1 MSASWGPE
9 QGGGRVQPRHV
20 IAAAA
25 LRCGA
30 SVAMMTGRTRRA
42 QAARARWVAMAVMH
56 GRLGMSS
63 VAIGHEL
70 GGRDH
75 STVLH
80 GLAQVEGWLSAGR
93 GWSLKGVDGFDDAA
107 LLLEK
112 VWSYAVVLALREA
125 EAALRAEVAAA
136 TGGGAS

>member
-1 MSASWGPE
+1 MSGWLAPE

-25 LRCGA
+25 LACGA
-30 SVAMMTGRTRRA
+30 APAMLTGRTRRA
-42 QAARARWVAMAVMH
+42 RAVRARWVAMALMH

-63 VAIGHEL
+63 VAIGRAL

-80 GLAQVEGWLSAGR
+80 GLDRVAG
-93 GWSLKGVDGFDDAA
+93 LKDAA
-107 LLLEK
+107 LTLEQA
-112 VWSYAVVLALREA
+112 WSHAVALALREA
-125 EAALRAEVAAA
+125 LCAAREYAREEAREAARRPEAA
-136 TGGGAS
+136 S

>member
-30 SVAMMTGRTRRA
+30 SVAMMTGRTRVGRA
-42 QAARARWVAMAVMH
+42 VFARWIAMAVLH

-63 VAIGHEL
+63 VAIGREL

-75 STVLH
+75 STVLY
-80 GLAQVEGWLSAGR
+80 GLAQAGR
-93 GWSLKGVDGFDDAA
+93 LRFAAPDGMEDAA

-112 VWSYAVVLALREA
+112 VWSHAVVLALREA
-125 EAALRAEVAAA
+125 EAALRAGVAPAME
-136 TGGGAS
+136 GGAS

>member
-1 MSASWGPE
+1 VSGWLAPE

-25 LRCGA
+25 LACGA
-30 SVAMMTGRTRRA
+30 APAMLTGRTRRA
-42 QAARARWVAMAVMH
+42 RAVRARWVAMALMH

-63 VAIGHEL
+63 VAIGRAL

-80 GLAQVEGWLSAGR
+80 GLDRVAGLKDASLTLEQA
-93 GWSLKGVDGFDDAA
+93 WSHAA
-107 LLLEK
+107 
-112 VWSYAVVLALREA
+112 ALALREA
-125 EAALRAEVAAA
+125 LCAAREYAREVALEAARRPEAA
-136 TGGGAS
+136 S